1 MDQLNLSLERILE
14 DLKAYAPGIIKALL
28 LLLLAWIIA
37 SVVRSVVRKVSGKA
51 RLDERAGSPVTAS
64 LATLVYWLTFL
75 FFLPGI
81 LEALNLRQMLVPVQ
95 EMFNKIF
102 AFIPNVLGAGLIF
115 GVGYFVA
122 KLVRQIVTN
131 VLSAAGLDEFSRRI
145 GVASALGKQTLSGM
159 LGLISFVLIIV
170 PVAQAAISKLQL
182 DTITR
187 PVEAMMTK
195 LIGVV
200 PGVIGAA
207 AVLIISYYLGKII
220 GQFVANL
227 LEGIGF
233 NAMLMRLGL
242 PQTTGE
248 GSRTP
253 AQVVGYLVT
262 AAILVLAIMQ
272 AAEVLGLGG
281 LSALVSQFSV
291 FAGHIISGIV
301 VFGIGLYIANL
312 VTMAIKGS
320 GAQNADLLSTIAR
333 TAISI
338 LAGAMALRQMG
349 IAPEIINTAFT
360 LLLGAGA
367 VAVAIAFGIGG
378 RDTAA
383 KLVEEWRA
391 KLKTPRA
398 ASGD

>member
-1 MDQLNLSLERILE
+1 MDQLNISLERILE
-14 DLKAYAPGIIKALL
+14 DLKAYAPGIIKAALL
-28 LLLLAWIIA
+28 LIVAWIIA
-37 SVVRSVVRKVSGKA
+37 SVVRSIVRKVAGKA

-75 FFLPGI
+75 FFLPGV
-81 LEALNLRQMLVPVQ
+81 LEALNLQQMLVPVQ

-102 AFIPNVLGAGLIF
+102 AFIPNVLGAGIIF
-115 GVGYFVA
+115 AVGYFVA
-122 KLVRQIVTN
+122 KLVRQIITN
-131 VLSAAGLDEFSRRI
+131 VLSAAGLDQFSQKI
-145 GVASALGKQTLSGM
+145 GIASALGKQTLSGM

-242 PQTTGE
+242 PQTSGE
-248 GSRTP
+248 GARTP

-272 AAEVLGLGG
+272 AAEVMGLGG
-281 LSALVSQFSV
+281 LSVLVSQFSV
-291 FAGHIISGIV
+291 FAGHVISGIV
-301 VFGIGLYIANL
+301 VFGVGLYIANL
-312 VTMAIKGS
+312 VVMAIKGS
-320 GAQNADLLSTIAR
+320 GVQNAEMLSTVAR

-378 RDTAA
+378 RETAGR
-383 KLVEEWRA
+383 LVEEWRS
-391 KLKTPRA
+391 KLKMPRA

>member
-1 MDQLNLSLERILE
+1 MDQLNLTLERIWD
-14 DLKAYAPGIIKALL
+14 DLKAYAPGIIKAAL

-37 SVVRSVVRKVSGKA
+37 SVIRSVVRKIADKA

-95 EMFNKIF
+95 EMFNRIF

-115 GVGYFVA
+115 GIGYFIA
-122 KLVRQIVTN
+122 KLVRQIVSN
-131 VLSAAGLDEFSRRI
+131 VLAAAGLDKFSEKVGI
-145 GVASALGKQTLSGM
+145 ASALGKQTLSGM

-182 DTITR
+182 ETITR
-187 PVEAMMTK
+187 PVEAMITK
-195 LIGVV
+195 LMGAL
-200 PGVIGAA
+200 PGIIGAA

-233 NAMLMRLGL
+233 NALLMRLGL
-242 PQTTGE
+242 PQATGE
-248 GSRTP
+248 GARTP
-253 AQVVGYLVT
+253 AQIVGYLVT
-262 AAILVLAIMQ
+262 AAILVLAIME
-272 AAEVLGLGG
+272 AAEVMGLGS

-291 FAGHIISGIV
+291 FAGHVIAGIV
-301 VFGIGLYIANL
+301 VFGVGLYIANL
-312 VTMAIKGS
+312 VTIAIKGS

-333 TAISI
+333 TAITI

-378 RDTAA
+378 RDTAG

-391 KLKTPRA
+391 KLKSPRT